1 MSAHWFLL
9 GSAAMGLGQVLDAGL
24 LWRARGRISLTP
36 LCFSLAEWIW
46 AALALLA
53 WREADP
59 AVPWWLPALFLAY
72 VAGFAVHAARQARP
86 EEPALRDLTPREIQ
100 AGALFGA
107 LYLGL
112 SVMLLL
118 AGPAAEISP

>member
-1 MSAHWFLL
+1 M
-9 GSAAMGLGQVLDAGL
+9 
-24 LWRARGRISLTP
+24 
-36 LCFSLAEWIW
+36 
-46 AALALLA
+46 
-53 WREADP
+53 
-59 AVPWWLPALFLAY
+59 
-72 VAGFAVHAARQARP
+72 HAARQARP